1 MNIHFKNIDCV
12 KNRDLGDIDA
22 LAASIKQHG
31 LLQPILLRRKDD
43 DTFRIVDGRR
53 RFYALYMLNKKELTP
68 EQYRLQDFSDEEEQQ
83 AAFVV
88 NTERKQLSI
97 AEEIQQLAELEKKYS
112 IEDLA
117 KVIGRTPAY
126 VARRL
131 KLSTLSS
138 EWQKVLADPEQYPQ
152 WTIGKLELIAREPA
166 ANQDRLVFRINDA
179 LTIEE
184 INQRFAE
191 MRMDLSLAVFNAKD
205 CLSCTRTTAASELL
219 FTDLAKNNCCLDKNC
234 FIKKTLTAI
243 QTILKNENLI
253 PLRGS
258 NNSWGDPDYKFAEKI
273 KAQSYYS
280 FQKVRFAKPTEK
292 ANAIYV
298 CGSEIGRYAVVTEYP
313 KNATAA
319 LGKTDAPAQKKERT
333 VKDMEEELFRKR
345 NKAALIALMNFLK
358 DKKKW
363 NFDELLNRF
372 HDKKSAITWNEITR
386 IYFICLNQW
395 GYHGEYSNYHRYGMK
410 KSALTRE
417 YCREEIYRDVLEYAF
432 VHIADQ
438 LRQENGYTLGDINQ
452 DAGPN
457 ICKLFHLDWKNDFW
471 RPAEEEI
478 PASKTLIAA
487 RLKEKNHK

>member
-31 LLQPILLRRKDD
+31 LLQLILLRPKDD
-43 DTFRIVDGRR
+43 DNFRIVDGRR
-53 RFYALYMLNKKELTP
+53 RFYALYLLNKKELTP

-138 EWQKVLADPEQYPQ
+138 KWQKVLADPEQYPQ

-166 ANQDRLVFRINDA
+166 ANQDLLAFRINDA

-184 INQRFAE
+184 INHRFAE

-205 CLSCTRTTAASELL
+205 CLSCARTTAASELL
-219 FTDLAKNNCCLDKNC
+219 FTDLAKNNCCLDKKC

-258 NNSWGDPDYKFAEKI
+258 NNSWDAPDYKFAEKI

-313 KNATAA
+313 KNATPA

-358 DKKKW
+358 DKNKW
-363 NFDELLNRF
+363 NFDEFLNRF
-372 HDKKSAITWNEITR
+372 QDKKSAITWNEVTR
-386 IYFICLNQW
+386 VFFVSLMQY
-395 GYHGEYSNYHRYGMK
+395 GYHGEYTNYFRFKINKAMLDAEY
-410 KSALTRE
+410 LRE
-417 YCREEIYRDVLEYAF
+417 DMFRKCLEWTF
-432 VHIADQ
+432 VKVAEL
-438 LRQENGYTLGDINQ
+438 LRAEVGYTLDDISQ
-452 DAGPN
+452 TAGPN

-471 RPAEEEI
+471 KPAEEEI

-487 RLKEKNHK
+487 RLKEKNQK